1 MDRNDGYDERADL
14 VSAKFAQLTARYEDA
29 AGIAGDAQARLPST
43 ALLASADTLQ
53 VLHAE
58 AGTLLTAICD
68 LLQLDRATPQDVDD
82 E

>member
-1 MDRNDGYDERADL
+1 MDRKDGYDERADL

-29 AGIAGDAQARLPST
+29 AGIAGDAQSRLPIT
-43 ALLASADTLQ
+43 ALLANADTLQ

-58 AGTLLTAICD
+58 AGTLLTAICN
-68 LLQLDRATPQDVDD
+68 LLRHDGATSQDVDD